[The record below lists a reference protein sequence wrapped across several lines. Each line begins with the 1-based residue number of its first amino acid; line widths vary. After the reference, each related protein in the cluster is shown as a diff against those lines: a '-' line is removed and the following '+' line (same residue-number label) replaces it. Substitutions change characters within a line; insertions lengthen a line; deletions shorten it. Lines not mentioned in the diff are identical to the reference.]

1 MTLECLAPKTENI
14 VNLLQVYAYSNSE
27 WMNTSSNAILHE
39 LREINTF
46 SDKVKVR
53 EFFSNLSN

>member
-1 MTLECLAPKTENI
+1 MTLECLASKTENI
-14 VNLLQVYAYSNSE
+14 VKLLQVYAYSNSE

-46 SDKVKVR
+46 SDKVKV
-53 EFFSNLSN
+53 